1 MVANI
6 ENINEII
13 SAYVE
18 HSYTETQNGI
28 HVRGVDY
35 RPAAPTGRQIWAGLK
50 NFVTSTIQ

>member
-18 HSYTETQNGI
+18 HAYTENSGI
-28 HVRGVDY
+28 QVRGVDY
-35 RPAAPTGRQIWAGLK
+35 RPVVPKGSQIWAGLK